1 MSFPNTLI
9 ILSLGARWVYLEV
22 PKPPAKCS
30 QQASLSRAESR
41 RPSPLKRFPLV
52 GWHLLFVF
60 NSIHSTSHGKPLGL
74 PKVSSREQQGGGAGF
89 AHWFQDTGY
98 FFLSPNVNNKTDKR
112 CTDCAGLYAAP
123 WLQPGLRIVP
133 NSSDP
138 ANSPC
143 EGAPYLW
150 KGHARFLHVPRKI
163 LLKRIWL
170 WTLLCDRARGWK
182 N

>member
-1 MSFPNTLI
+1 MICKSNGAVTLKQTLVNSSAESGFLQPWKTRAFFFFFSWCLGNASFFDTLSFSRSVMSFPNTLI

-60 NSIHSTSHGKPLGL
+60 NSFHPTSHGKPLGL

-89 AHWFQDTGY
+89 AHWFRDTG
-98 FFLSPNVNNKTDKR
+98 FF
-112 CTDCAGLYAAP
+112 
-123 WLQPGLRIVP
+123 
-133 NSSDP
+133 
-138 ANSPC
+138 
-143 EGAPYLW
+143 
-150 KGHARFLHVPRKI
+150 FF
-163 LLKRIWL
+163 
-170 WTLLCDRARGWK
+170 
-182 N
+182 